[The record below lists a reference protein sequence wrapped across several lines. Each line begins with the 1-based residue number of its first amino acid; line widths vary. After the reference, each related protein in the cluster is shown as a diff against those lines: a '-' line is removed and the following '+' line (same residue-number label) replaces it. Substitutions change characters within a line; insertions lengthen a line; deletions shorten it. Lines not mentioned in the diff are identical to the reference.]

1 MRTKRRRWTA
11 LAMVAGWVG
20 AAVLMAAPAP
30 ADVNCSDL
38 GSQVAAQTYLDGRA
52 GDPDHLD
59 ADRDGRAC
67 EASDPHAGGTW
78 TLILLGV
85 LFAAGLARYTTFD
98 NGRDKGK
105 DSDREVQHAEVPEPA
120 EVTAPAFLVLVEQ
133 LAVGDADLTQHRQSV
148 VKVALTGS
156 VSELAR
162 ALRMVQYSERM
173 SVLEAHAAAHGT
185 SPKDV
190 LAALA
195 DSTSDLELQG
205 WALSGYDPP
214 WTVRVMRCSCVD
226 GLRNFQL
233 RTADDGT
240 HFWACASCHQPVR
253 SPS

>member
-1 MRTKRRRWTA
+1 
-11 LAMVAGWVG
+11 MVAGWVG
-20 AAVLMAAPAP
+20 AAVLMAAPAS

-38 GSQVAAQTYLDGRA
+38 GSRVAAQTYLDGRT

-59 ADRDGRAC
+59 ADRDGQAC

-78 TLILLGV
+78 TLILLGI

-98 NGRDKGK
+98 KAGDKAQDG
-105 DSDREVQHAEVPEPA
+105 DREVQHAAVPEPA
-120 EVTAPAFLVLVEQ
+120 EVTAPASLVLVQQ
-133 LAVGDADLTQHRQSV
+133 LAVGDADPAEHRQNV

-173 SVLEAHAAAHGT
+173 GVLEAHAAAHDT

-195 DSTSDLELQG
+195 ETTSDLELQG

-214 WTVRVMRCSCVD
+214 WTVRVMRCSCID

-233 RTADDGT
+233 STAEDGT
-240 HFWACASCHQPVR
+240 RFWACASCHQPVR
-253 SPS
+253 TTS

>member
-1 MRTKRRRWTA
+1 MRTTRRWTA
-11 LAMVAGWVG
+11 LALVAGWVG
-20 AAVLMAAPAP
+20 AAVLMMAAPAS
-30 ADVNCSDL
+30 ADVDCVDL
-38 GSQVAAQTYLDGRA
+38 GSQAAAQTYYDGHA
-52 GDPDHLD
+52 GDPDGLD
-59 ADRDGRAC
+59 ADHDGTAC
-67 EASDPHAGGTW
+67 EASAPHTGGTW

-85 LFAAGLARYTTFD
+85 LFVGGLARYTTLD
-98 NGRDKGK
+98 KDRD
-105 DSDREVQHAEVPEPA
+105 VQGAEASEPLDASVP
-120 EVTAPAFLVLVEQ
+120 APPRLVLVEQ
-133 LAVGDADLTQHRQSV
+133 VAGGGVSSMLHREAVV
-148 VKVALTGS
+148 NVALTGS

-173 SVLEAHAAAHGT
+173 GLLEAHAAAHDT

-195 DSTSDLELQG
+195 ESTSDLELQG

-233 RTADDGT
+233 TTADDGS

-253 SPS
+253 TAT